1 MTWTKRQILNKHFSQ
16 ANETPFAT
24 EHWRE
29 QFRDKNIQKMTDIQ
43 PCTNLEDFK
52 TYIKTIDEKR
62 SSSPSGRH
70 YGHYKTLLDNDVNY
84 I

>member
-1 MTWTKRQILNKHFSQ
+1 MILSGDYPIPTYLPKEAQ
-16 ANETPFAT
+16 ALLAEIRRPPSV
-24 EHWRE
+24 
-29 QFRDKNIQKMTDIQ
+29 TDIQ